1 MDPTILPPLSG
12 HAILI
17 LLLQL
22 AGLLLLARALA
33 ELMRRLGQPA
43 VIGEL
48 LAGILLG
55 PTVLGHFAPALFTAV
70 FPPDVAQFHLLEV
83 ISWLGLVLLLLLT
96 GLETDLRVV
105 RTLGPSALFA
115 SAGGLTVLFVSGTAL
130 GLALPDRFLVSP
142 DQRPLFAALLAT
154 ALAITALPVIGKIL
168 IDLNIIKRNL
178 GVVTLS
184 AGVVDDTVGWLVLGV
199 IAGFAEAGTFSLSKL
214 LLTLVSLAIF
224 LLALRYLVY
233 PVFGRVIRYTNEN
246 VGVGGA
252 DLTLILVGTFLAAA
266 ATEAIGVHAVFGAFV
281 FGLMV
286 RQVPRV
292 RAPTLH
298 TLEQFVLS
306 CLSPIFF
313 AFVGIKVNLW
323 TLTSWQVPLLVIAVA
338 VAGKTVGCY
347 TGARIGRMAH
357 WEALALAFGM
367 NARGAMGLI
376 VALIGLSLGLLT
388 SEMFSIVVLMAVVT
402 SFLAPVLLR
411 LVLPKLPITE
421 EERRRLE
428 AGTRR
433 TLLPEGALRVLV
445 PTAGGGNAMG
455 AFALAAP
462 LVRERSGSLTAL
474 YVERTT
480 EGRRWPWTRFLD
492 PSAGLAGRGLEH
504 HLEQAAARLGDQR
517 KRLTVRR
524 VRSEAPADAVLEESV
539 RDYDLLMI
547 GAAPRHLVGHSMI
560 AQVLAGAK
568 LPAVIVRSTEH
579 APPPVFRRVLVPVE
593 GSLVSRLAAEFAFA
607 YAGAARARVTLLHVL
622 NEARVFTG
630 AIAIPESRETHALN
644 EAEEEGLTERLRAD
658 YGTIAAEHEVPFDVR
673 ILASG
678 DPGGTIIDES
688 QSDYYDLLVLGAENK
703 MLAQPLFFGQGTA
716 TIVERAGCTTAVV
729 VPPTA
734 SARGE

>member
-1 MDPTILPPLSG
+1 MDATILPPLSG

-33 ELMRRLGQPA
+33 EVMRRLGQPA

-55 PTVLGHFAPALFTAV
+55 PTVLGHFAPVLFSTV

-115 SAGGLTVLFVSGTAL
+115 SAGGLTVLFISGTAL
-130 GLALPDRFLVSP
+130 GFALPDRFLVSP

-168 IDLNIIKRNL
+168 IDLHIIKRNL

-184 AGVVDDTVGWLVLGV
+184 AGVVDDTVGWRVLGV
-199 IAGFAEAGTFSLSKL
+199 IAGFAEVGTFSLSKL
-214 LLTLVSLAIF
+214 LVTLASLTGF
-224 LLALRYLVY
+224 LLLLRYAVY
-233 PVFGRVIRYTNEN
+233 PAFGRVIRYTNEN

-292 RAPTLH
+292 RAGTLH

-306 CLSPIFF
+306 CLSPVFF
-313 AFVGIKVNLW
+313 AFVGIKVDLW
-323 TLTSWQVPLLVIAVA
+323 SLTGWKVPLLVIAVA
-338 VAGKTVGCY
+338 VAGKTLGCY
-347 TGARIGRMAH
+347 TGARIGKMSH
-357 WEALALAFGM
+357 WESLALAFGM

-402 SFLAPVLLR
+402 SFMAPVLLR
-411 LVLPKLPITE
+411 MVLPKLPITE
-421 EERRRLE
+421 EEKRRLE
-428 AGTRR
+428 AGSRR
-433 TLLPEGALRVLV
+433 TLLPEGAIRVLV

-462 LVRERSGSLTAL
+462 LVRERNGSLTAL
-474 YVERTT
+474 YVERA
-480 EGRRWPWTRFLD
+480 GGKRRWPWSRFLD
-492 PSAGLAGRGLEH
+492 PSAELAGRGLER

-517 KRLTVRR
+517 KRLTTRR
-524 VRSEAPADAVLEESV
+524 VSSTAPADAVLEESA

-547 GAAPRHLVGHSMI
+547 GAAPRHLTGHSMI

-568 LPAVIVRSTEH
+568 LPAVIVRSTEQV
-579 APPPVFRRVLVPVE
+579 PPEIFRRVLVPVE
-593 GSLVSRLAAEFAFA
+593 GSLVSRLAAEFAFS
-607 YAGAARARVTLLHVL
+607 YAGAARARVTLLHVI

-630 AIAIPESRETHALN
+630 ALAIPETRATHALS
-644 EAEEEGLTERLRAD
+644 ESEEEGLTERLRAD
-658 YGTIAAEHEVPFDVR
+658 YGKLATEHEVPFDVR

-734 SARGE
+734 RAE